1 MSDHAKNL
9 RHLKNLSIALDNII
23 DFSNNPESFLQ
34 AWGMTTREFQECV
47 KYAIQYES
55 LDLEDTARLSVLGKL
70 YNFNFIADEMRGIAL
85 DPVYTTKQRS
95 IALAT
100 IWFNEGTQAIYDSLE
115 VAEKIELCRPWLFP
129 MIKTCKIESFPRVAL
144 NQLLTNT
151 PMENLPELVFIIEEI
166 RLFCNVDAD
175 RVYTSYINSLTDLNR
190 FDTLLIC
197 TGLTPFEM
205 GYNVQRANSNFID
218 MDKTYTPMSSVV
230 Q

>member
-9 RHLKNLSIALDNII
+9 KNLKNLSIALDNIV
-23 DFSNNPESFLQ
+23 DFSDNPDSFLQ
-34 AWGMTTREFQECV
+34 AWGMTAREFQECV

-70 YNFNFIADEMRGIAL
+70 YDFNFIADEMRCISL
-85 DPVYTTKQRS
+85 DSTYTSKQRS
-95 IALAT
+95 IALAS
-100 IWFNEGTQAIYDSLE
+100 IWFKEGTQTIYDSLN
-115 VAEKIELCRPWLFP
+115 VSEKIELCRPWLFP
-129 MIKTCKIESFPRVAL
+129 MIKTCRLENFPRVAI

-151 PMENLPELVFIIEEI
+151 PMENLSDLVFIMEEI
-166 RLFCNVDAD
+166 RLFCKVDAD
-175 RVYTSYINSLTDLNR
+175 RVYMSYINSLTDLRR

-205 GYNVQRANSNFID
+205 GYNVQRSDSNFID
-218 MDKTYTPMSSVV
+218 MDKTYTPMSSIV